1 MTIGVLVRLVCTN
14 QEQRFDSSL
23 KMRPLSGLVAKVQEL
38 HGSEVCLT
46 KLKVIESIFDNNDTV
61 HMCEASA
68 K

>member
-1 MTIGVLVRLVCTN
+1 
-14 QEQRFDSSL
+14 
-23 KMRPLSGLVAKVQEL
+23 MRPLSGLVAKVQEL
-38 HGSEVCLT
+38 HGSEVYLT